1 MVWSSLESWFDLIL
15 AEVEKTQAGAG
26 GRGLAEKGT
35 TLLKKRMQSIEGS
48 NTVTMATDTT
58 QLSDKSTPMST
69 VSVEERGGASNVAFQ
84 ASDPVPAEER
94 VQRRE
99 RRRPRVDLTL
109 DISQSNHLAAAIVNS
124 TPVERRVAY
133 LRSAIPSCFGF
144 TSHGSFSSCGVCV
157 CVSFS
162 VCVLPLT
169 HTL

>member
-1 MVWSSLESWFDLIL
+1 MDPFGKLEMVWCSLESWFNLIL

-35 TLLKKRMQSIEGS
+35 ALLKKRMQSIEGS
-48 NTVTMATDTT
+48 NMVTMATDTT
-58 QLSDKSTPMST
+58 QISDKSTPMST

-99 RRRPRVDLTL
+99 GRRRRVDLTL

-133 LRSAIPSCFGF
+133 LRSATTALVSHHMAPSPYV
-144 TSHGSFSSCGVCV
+144 VCV
-157 CVSFS
+157 CPSLCVS
-162 VCVLPLT
+162 C
-169 HTL
+169 H